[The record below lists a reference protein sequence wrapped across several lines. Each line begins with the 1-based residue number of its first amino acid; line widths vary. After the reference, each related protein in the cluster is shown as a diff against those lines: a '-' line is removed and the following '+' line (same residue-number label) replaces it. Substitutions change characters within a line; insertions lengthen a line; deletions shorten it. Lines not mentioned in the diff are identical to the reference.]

1 MPKLETGNYLARHPL
16 AVTFLFIFLCL
27 LPVMIMR
34 DFTPDNEL
42 RYLQIA
48 DEAIEN
54 GNIFAFTLDGQ
65 AYADKPPLYL
75 WIVML
80 CKLILGKHSMFL
92 LSLFSLIPA
101 FVIIAVMD
109 RWSSL
114 EKVTDRI
121 AVAFMMSTCA
131 LFLGASVFLRM
142 DMMMTMFIVL
152 ALNSFWLLYT
162 GSGNRR
168 KQEILLPL
176 WIFLA
181 LFTKGP
187 VGILMPPVA
196 IICFLLVKR
205 QGKRI
210 GKYLGWK
217 TWGIIAG
224 LCVIWFGGVYLDGGK
239 DYLNNLLFHQ
249 TVGRAVNSFHH
260 KAPIWYYLV
269 AIWYIVAPYMFLLVG
284 ALVVSLCRRQD
295 RHRRAYSR
303 IWREARRDGTE
314 LAAGGDSVK
323 GDKETFFCV
332 TIVST
337 FVMLSLF
344 SGKLAIYLAPII
356 PFMVLLFVEV
366 LGRTGWKKWMT
377 WSLAVPAALICL
389 LALAALIALS
399 FGNDIPRLAELMA
412 PYSFISSWTL
422 KLAALLLFSGAVFC
436 LYYLFAKKV
445 PSVSMMFLGASL
457 LLAVYSASSVL
468 PQANDW
474 IGYGNLCKTIPADA
488 HVAAVQIRRP
498 LPMKVYLGRE
508 VTDYQ
513 KDFNAFL
520 EAEVAGRTP
529 SDQPLVLVTRTK
541 KLSSDEALGA
551 FVENNPHWT
560 VGPYIAVKYNPIN

>member
-1 MPKLETGNYLARHPL
+1 MPKLETGNYLVRHPL

-121 AVAFMMSTCA
+121 AVAFMMMTCA

-168 KQEILLPL
+168 GQEILLPL

-205 QGKRI
+205 QGRQI

-284 ALVVSLCRRQD
+284 ALI
-295 RHRRAYSR
+295 YSICHPER
-303 IWREARRDGTE
+303 SEGSMRSEG
-314 LAAGGDSVK
+314 S
-323 GDKETFFCV
+323 GDKELFFCV

-344 SGKLAIYLAPII
+344 SGKLAIYLAPIM

-377 WSLAVPAALICL
+377 WSLAVPAGLIGI
-389 LALAALIALS
+389 LALAAAFALA
-399 FGNDIPRLAELMA
+399 FGKNIPKLAELMA
-412 PYSFISSWTL
+412 PYSFIGSWTL
-422 KLAALLLFSGAVFC
+422 KLATLLLFSGAVFC
-436 LYYLFAKKV
+436 LYYQFAKKD

-468 PQANDW
+468 PKANDW
-474 IGYGNLCKTIPADA
+474 IGYGNLCQTIPRDAD
-488 HVAAVQIRRP
+488 VAAVQIRRP

-513 KDFNAFL
+513 KDFEAFY
-520 EAEVAGRTP
+520 EAEILGRKP
-529 SDQPLVLVTRTK
+529 SDKPLILVTRTK
-541 KLSSDEALGA
+541 KLSSDEALEA
-551 FVENNPHWT
+551 FVKNNQHWT
-560 VGPYIAVKYNPIN
+560 VGPYIAVTYKPLN

>member
-205 QGKRI
+205 QGRQI
-210 GKYLGWK
+210 GKYLGLK

-295 RHRRAYSR
+295 RHRR
-303 IWREARRDGTE
+303 DGTE

-344 SGKLAIYLAPII
+344 SGKLAIYLAPIM

-399 FGNDIPRLAELMA
+399 FGKDIPRLAELMA

>member
-1 MPKLETGNYLARHPL
+1 MPKLETGNYLTRHPL

-121 AVAFMMSTCA
+121 AVAFMMMTCA

-176 WIFLA
+176 WIFFA

-196 IICFLLVKR
+196 IICFLLLKR
-205 QGKRI
+205 QGRQI

-260 KAPIWYYLV
+260 KAPFWYYFV

-303 IWREARRDGTE
+303 IWREARRDGAE
-314 LAAGGDSVK
+314 LAAGGESVK
-323 GDKETFFCV
+323 GEKNTYFCV
-332 TIVST
+332 
-337 FVMLSLF
+337 
-344 SGKLAIYLAPII
+344 
-356 PFMVLLFVEV
+356 
-366 LGRTGWKKWMT
+366 
-377 WSLAVPAALICL
+377 
-389 LALAALIALS
+389 
-399 FGNDIPRLAELMA
+399 
-412 PYSFISSWTL
+412 
-422 KLAALLLFSGAVFC
+422 
-436 LYYLFAKKV
+436 
-445 PSVSMMFLGASL
+445 
-457 LLAVYSASSVL
+457 
-468 PQANDW
+468 
-474 IGYGNLCKTIPADA
+474 
-488 HVAAVQIRRP
+488 QI
-498 LPMKVYLGRE
+498 
-508 VTDYQ
+508 D
-513 KDFNAFL
+513 
-520 EAEVAGRTP
+520 
-529 SDQPLVLVTRTK
+529 
-541 KLSSDEALGA
+541 
-551 FVENNPHWT
+551 
-560 VGPYIAVKYNPIN
+560 

>member
-1 MPKLETGNYLARHPL
+1 MPKLETGNYLVRHPL

-27 LPVMIMR
+27 LPVMILR

-101 FVIIAVMD
+101 FVIITVMD

-121 AVAFMMSTCA
+121 AVAFMMMTCA

-168 KQEILLPL
+168 RQEILLPL

-196 IICFLLVKR
+196 IICFLLLKR
-205 QGKRI
+205 QGRQI

-260 KAPIWYYLV
+260 KAPFWYYFV

-284 ALVVSLCRRQD
+284 ALVYSLCHPERPTC
-295 RHRRAYSR
+295 HP
-303 IWREARRDGTE
+303 E
-314 LAAGGDSVK
+314 LSEGSMLSEGS
-323 GDKETFFCV
+323 GDKELFFCV
-332 TIVST
+332 AIVST

-344 SGKLAIYLAPII
+344 SGKLAIYLAPIM

-366 LGRTGWKKWMT
+366 LGKIGWKKWMT
-377 WSLAVPAALICL
+377 WSLAVPAGLIGI
-389 LALAALIALS
+389 LALAAAFALA
-399 FGNDIPRLAELMA
+399 FGENIPKLAELMA
-412 PYSFISSWTL
+412 PYSFIGSWTL
-422 KLAALLLFSGAVFC
+422 KLATLLLFSGAVFC
-436 LYYLFAKKV
+436 LYYLFAKKI

-468 PQANDW
+468 PKANDW
-474 IGYGNLCKTIPADA
+474 IGYGNLCQTIPQDAD
-488 HVAAVQIRRP
+488 VAAVQIRRP

-508 VTDYQ
+508 VADYQ
-513 KDFNAFL
+513 KDFEAFYETEIL
-520 EAEVAGRTP
+520 GREL
-529 SDQPLVLVTRTK
+529 SDKPLVLVTRTK
-541 KLSSDEALGA
+541 KLSSDEALEA
-551 FVENNPHWT
+551 FVKNNPHWT
-560 VGPYIAVKYNPIN
+560 VGPYIAVTYKPLSF

>member
-34 DFTPDNEL
+34 DFTPYNEL

-54 GNIFAFTLDGQ
+54 GNFFAFTLDGQ

-80 CKLILGKHSMFL
+80 SKLILGKHSMFL

-162 GSGNRR
+162 GPGNRR

-205 QGKRI
+205 QGRQI

-344 SGKLAIYLAPII
+344 SGKLAIYLAPIM

-399 FGNDIPRLAELMA
+399 FGKDIPRLAELMA

-488 HVAAVQIRRP
+488 RVAAVQIRRP

-513 KDFNAFL
+513 KDFEAFYD
-520 EAEVAGRTP
+520 AEILGREP
-529 SDQPLVLVTRTK
+529 SDKPLVLVTRTR
-541 KLSSDEALGA
+541 KLSSDEALAA
-551 FVENNPHWT
+551 FVESNPHWT

>member
-1 MPKLETGNYLARHPL
+1 MPKLETGNYLTRHPL

-121 AVAFMMSTCA
+121 AVAFMMMTCA

-168 KQEILLPL
+168 RQEILLPL

-196 IICFLLVKR
+196 IICFLLLKR
-205 QGKRI
+205 QGRQI

-260 KAPIWYYLV
+260 KAPIWYYFV

-284 ALVVSLCRRQD
+284 ALVYSLCHPERSEGSMR
-295 RHRRAYSR
+295 S
-303 IWREARRDGTE
+303 EG
-314 LAAGGDSVK
+314 S
-323 GDKETFFCV
+323 GDKEVFFCV

-344 SGKLAIYLAPII
+344 SGKLAIYLAPIM

-366 LGRTGWKKWMT
+366 LKRTGWKKWMT
-377 WSLAVPAALICL
+377 WSLAVPAGLIGI
-389 LALAALIALS
+389 LALAAGFALA
-399 FGNDIPRLAELMA
+399 FGENIPKLAELMA
-412 PYSFISSWTL
+412 PYSFIGSWTL
-422 KLAALLLFSGAVFC
+422 KLATLLLFSGAVFC

-468 PQANDW
+468 PKANDW
-474 IGYGNLCKTIPADA
+474 IGYGNLCQTIPQDAD
-488 HVAAVQIRRP
+488 VAAVQIRRP

-513 KDFNAFL
+513 KDFEAFY
-520 EAEVAGRTP
+520 EAEILGRKP
-529 SDQPLVLVTRTK
+529 SDKPLVLVTRTK
-541 KLSSDEALGA
+541 KLSSDEALEA
-551 FVENNPHWT
+551 FVKNNQHWT
-560 VGPYIAVKYNPIN
+560 VGPYIAVTYKPLN